1 MANPSQIVGALAL
14 NVGSSNSS
22 IRQGG
27 EELFEALLE
36 DQQLTTAL
44 VQPLCHQATYGSVR
58 ARAYVL
64 NVLIAIAERV
74 FEERPAVIKK
84 HAF

>member
-1 MANPSQIVGALAL
+1 MGALAL

-64 NVLIAIAERV
+64 NVLTAIAERV